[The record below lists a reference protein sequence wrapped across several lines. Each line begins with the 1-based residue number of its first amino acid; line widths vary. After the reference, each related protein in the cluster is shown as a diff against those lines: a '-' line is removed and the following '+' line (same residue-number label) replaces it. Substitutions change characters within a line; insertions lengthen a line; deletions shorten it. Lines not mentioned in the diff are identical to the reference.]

1 MYPHGVTIR
10 LSQRSARVVG
20 GIGRALIGFGVVTLL
35 FVGYQL
41 WGTSIQHARA
51 QDQMSSQF
59 EARLAEVG
67 TGPAEVPSAPSGPER
82 GIGASRPIAFDGVT
96 ATPPTTE
103 PVDPEVL
110 AALAPVHGEPV
121 AQIEIPAIGVSE
133 TVVYGIGVA
142 DLRKGPGVFPD
153 NSMPGTSGN
162 AAIAGHRTTYGAPF
176 HDIDQLEPGDEI
188 VVQTLAGAFTY
199 EVMAHPDPDGGERG
213 HFIVPPTAVEVL
225 ADLGDDRLTLVA
237 CHPKWSDRERIIV
250 TALLVEDP
258 VELPELVPVDPD
270 DDSAPVDVGLSTGWG
285 DGLEGDGD
293 ALVPTVAWGGLF
305 LLGLGGAWGA
315 GRVWRRWPAYAMSA
329 PLVVWFLWTWFVHLD
344 RFLPSY

>member
-1 MYPHGVTIR
+1 MIGGV
-10 LSQRSARVVG
+10 
-20 GIGRALIGFGVVTLL
+20 GRALIGFGVVTLL

-41 WGTSIQHARA
+41 WGTSIQHARS
-51 QDQMSSQF
+51 QEQLSSQF

-67 TGPAEVPSAPSGPER
+67 AGPTAPAGPGR
-82 GIGASRPIAFDGVT
+82 GLGASQPVRFDDLT
-96 ATPPTTE
+96 ASPPTTE

-110 AALAPVHGEPV
+110 AAFAPVAGEPV
-121 AQIEIPAIGVSE
+121 ARIEIPAIAVSE

-153 NSMPGTSGN
+153 NPMPGSSGN

-176 HDIDQLEPGDEI
+176 HDIDQLAPGDEI
-188 VVQTLAGAFTY
+188 VVQTLAGSFTY
-199 EVMAHPDPDGGERG
+199 EVMAHPDDDGGERG

-225 ADLGDDRLTLVA
+225 ADMGDDRLTLVA

-250 TALLVEDP
+250 TARLVEDP
-258 VELPELVPVDPD
+258 VDLPELVPAD
-270 DDSAPVDVGLSTGWG
+270 DTTPPEQATPIGWG
-285 DGLEGDGD
+285 EGLEGDGD
-293 ALVPTVAWGGLF
+293 AFVPTVAWGGLF